1 MDLIIDFYDNENGD
15 FKCTKKYHF
24 DDIKCRATQ
33 YQAKRFGL
41 DLWKILLEDSS
52 IGCTI
57 RRGHIN
63 RQLSLNLDLF

>member
-1 MDLIIDFYDNENGD
+1 MDLIIDFYDNEDGD

-24 DDIKCRATQ
+24 DDIECRATQ

-57 RRGHIN
+57 RRGYIN

>member
-1 MDLIIDFYDNENGD
+1 MDLIIDFYDNENGH
-15 FKCTKKYHF
+15 FKCSKKYHF
-24 DDIKCRATQ
+24 DDIKCSTTQ

-63 RQLSLNLDLF
+63 RHLSLNLDLF